1 MARPALPKMKLRDP
15 VLKPV
20 AEAIR
25 HAMIA
30 RHMTVAMLTDALGM
44 EKSQRGGVS
53 HWVVGKNGP
62 SAMVRPKVAEILGL
76 DEAQLIAPGG
86 TGKGRNPVNFQA
98 PKAEGEPVGPA
109 QRAVAL
115 VHARAPELLQPGPPP
130 ATDVFVIRARS
141 DGTMGIRLDASLPY
155 AKGTQLV
162 QFLLNFGLVIG
173 ADREGE

>member
-1 MARPALPKMKLRDP
+1 MARTPLPRMKLRDP

-20 AEAIR
+20 TDAIR
-25 HAMIA
+25 HAMIT

-62 SAMVRPKVAEILGL
+62 SVTVRPRLAEILGL
-76 DEAQLIAPGG
+76 DEAQLTVPGAGRGRAAP
-86 TGKGRNPVNFQA
+86 NFQR
-98 PKAEGEPVGPA
+98 PDAEGEIVGPA

-115 VHARAPELLQPGPPP
+115 VATRAPELLQPGPPP